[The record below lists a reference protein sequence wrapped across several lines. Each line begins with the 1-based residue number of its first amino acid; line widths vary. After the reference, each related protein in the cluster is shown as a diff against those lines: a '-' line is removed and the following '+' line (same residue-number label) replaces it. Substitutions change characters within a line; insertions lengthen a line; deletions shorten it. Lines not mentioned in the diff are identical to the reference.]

1 MIPCGQH
8 EAGISG
14 CVEYLQ
20 NLLLSYFPGQY
31 IPVCLIPCDSTEAW
45 IVAVFDDFED
55 SETIADPWN
64 NIISKKK
71 DYHGI
76 RVPGH
81 KKTKTVYDKFIPV
94 VCQNWE
100 SVKNRCSQAAYFDHA
115 ISAVL

>member
-1 MIPCGQH
+1 MVPCGQH
-8 EAGISG
+8 EAGIDS

-31 IPVCLIPCDSTEAW
+31 IPICVIPCDSTDAW
-45 IVAVFDDFED
+45 IVAAFDDFED
-55 SETIADPWN
+55 LETIADPWN